1 MGDYQFRL
9 EEWKSYSVRDERGR
23 YNYYTDYTPLGRMS
37 RKYRSLQ
44 ECRAAARK
52 YMIDNRIS
60 SGMSSP
66 KKVVV
71 IYLNGKKS
79 SGYDLECH
87 GGEVSLFG
95 ASGETIVSENGN
107 TYKMRSY
114 GGMYH

>member
-1 MGDYQFRL
+1 
-9 EEWKSYSVRDERGR
+9 
-23 YNYYTDYTPLGRMS
+23 MS
-37 RKYRSLQ
+37 RKYRTLQ

-60 SGMSSP
+60 SGILNT

-79 SGYDLECH
+79 SGYDLVCH

-107 TYKMRSY
+107 TYKARTY